1 MRRIG
6 NTLLNHS
13 RYLQPSS
20 SSSYVRSISHS
31 IKQCSTQQIGLST
44 SINMSLNQLLRHRHF
59 HSTPAHISSSSEQ
72 QVLGST
78 TYQVNNQPDA
88 SRVSITQG
96 DPQSNYNHSN
106 NHWNDPDDILWTCA
120 LLVGASLASAALTR
134 YVASHC
140 TSCDKQLDYSDT
152 LMSLHVP
159 TTSVTSAYQT
169 KSPSWVF
176 RVNSFFVGLVLLTRV
191 VAAVIFL
198 WLTSWVL

>member
-6 NTLLNHS
+6 STLLNRS

-31 IKQCSTQQIGLST
+31 IKQCSTRQIGLST
-44 SINMSLNQLLRHRHF
+44 SINMSLNQLLRHQHF

-88 SRVSITQG
+88 SRVSITQS
-96 DPQSNYNHSN
+96 DPESNYNHS
-106 NHWNDPDDILWTCA
+106 NDPDDILWTCA
-120 LLVGASLASAALTR
+120 LLVGASLASAAITR
-134 YVASHC
+134 YVVSQC
-140 TSCDKQLDYSDT
+140 TPCDKQLDYSDT
-152 LMSLHVP
+152 LMSLPVP

-169 KSPSWVF
+169 KSPAWVF
-176 RVNSFFVGLVLLTRV
+176 RVNAFFVGLVLLTRV